1 MGKVAGQ
8 PATTAL
14 EPDADAV
21 DDVARAMVAAGRVVP
36 GLTVEADGRSRSW
49 WWPLPAASHRSL
61 VAGLVVDP
69 SADGQRRAAARLAE
83 AVDAT
88 VRERLVN
95 DNVVLVPRR
104 GGRPAVADAW
114 ARSLVSADPWLPPS
128 LDPAKVRALA
138 DAVTTWVR
146 SGAVIEGRV
155 RLCLR
160 VREPA
165 RGDAWTVELLAQ
177 DRDEPSLVLP
187 LADAWAGRSPFGPS
201 ALEDVLASLGRM
213 VRLAPE
219 LGAVLDE
226 AAPTDLVLDGSSVL
240 RLVRER
246 VGALDDAG
254 IGVLLPSWWSHRPR
268 LGLRARATKSSPGAA
283 GAAGGLGID
292 AIVDFRWEAALG
304 EQRLT
309 KADLAALA
317 RAVDAKRSLVRLR
330 GQWVEIDPARVGALL
345 QSIGT
350 IDRAAA
356 GDLLRAGMGL
366 DQLGTADEVEVV
378 GVDASAVP
386 WLSSLLNDAIHAT
399 VEPVATP
406 EDFDGELRPYQE
418 RGAGWLT
425 FLGRLGLGACLA
437 DDMGLGKTAQLIATL
452 LADPV
457 QGPTLVVCPV
467 SVLGNWERELS
478 RFAPSLDVHTHHGPD
493 RHGGDRSGFAGTAAA
508 HDVVLTTYSLVTR
521 DVAELA
527 AVDWG
532 RLVLDEAQQIKN
544 PGAAQTKAVRQL
556 RARRRIA
563 LTGTPVENR
572 LSELWSIMQVLNP
585 GLLGS
590 ARSFRERFAL
600 PIERDHDADATE
612 LLRRATG
619 PFVLRRLKTDR
630 SIISDLPDKIET
642 VDRCPLTREQATLYQ
657 AVVDDLL
664 AAADEAEGID
674 RRALVLAGLL
684 RLKQVCNHPAHF
696 QADGSPLRGRSGKLT
711 RTEEL
716 LEEILGEGDKVLCF
730 TQFRAWGELLVP
742 YLQRRFGTEALW
754 LHGGVRRPARDE
766 MVRRFE
772 DPQGPQLFLVS
783 LKAGGT
789 GLNLTA
795 ASHVIHLD
803 RWWNPAVED
812 QATDRAYRIGQR
824 RTVQVHKLVTL
835 GTVEERI
842 DEMITRKRDL
852 AQRVVGTG
860 EAWLTELSTD
870 ELRDLVALRA
880 GDVD

>member
-1 MGKVAGQ
+1 MG
-8 PATTAL
+8 
-14 EPDADAV
+14 DAV
-21 DDVARAMVAAGRVVP
+21 ESGAVDDGAVEDVARAMVAAGRVVP
-36 GLTVEADGRSRSW
+36 GLTVEPDGRSRSW
-49 WWPLPAASHRSL
+49 WWPLPAVSHRSL
-61 VAGLVVDP
+61 IASLVVDP
-69 SADGQRRAAARLAE
+69 SAAGQRRAADRLAE
-83 AVDAT
+83 VVDAL
-88 VRERLVN
+88 VRDELAGERLT
-95 DNVVLVPRR
+95 LVPKRS
-104 GGRPAVADAW
+104 GRPAVADAW
-114 ARSLVSADPWLPPS
+114 ARSLVSADPWLPAS

-138 DAVTTWVR
+138 HAVTAWVR
-146 SGAVIEGRV
+146 SGAVVGRRV

-165 RGDAWTVELLAQ
+165 HGDGWTVELLAQ
-177 DRDEPSLVLP
+177 DRDEPSLMLP
-187 LADAWAGRSPFGPS
+187 LGEVWAGRSPLGPS
-201 ALEDVLASLGRM
+201 AVEDVLTSLGRM

-219 LGAVLDE
+219 LGAILDE
-226 AAPTDLVLDGSSVL
+226 ASPDSLVLDGASVIRLL
-240 RLVRER
+240 REHAV
-246 VGALDDAG
+246 ALDDAG

-268 LGLRARATKSSPGAA
+268 LGLRARATKPSPSSSS

-292 AIVDFRWEAALG
+292 AIVAFSWEAALG

-317 RAVDAKRSLVRLR
+317 RAVAAKRSLVRLR
-330 GQWVEIDPARVGALL
+330 GQWVEIDPIRVGTLL
-345 QSIGT
+345 ASVGMSG
-350 IDRAAA
+350 AAPA

-366 DQLGTADEVEVV
+366 DQLGMDKGIEVV

-386 WLSSLLNDAIHAT
+386 WLSSLLDDALHAT
-399 VEPVATP
+399 VEPIATP
-406 EDFDGELRPYQE
+406 AGFEGELRPYQE
-418 RGAGWLT
+418 RGTGWLA

-457 QGPTLVVCPV
+457 DGSTLVVCPV
-467 SVLGNWERELS
+467 SVLGNWERELD
-478 RFAPSLDVHTHHGPD
+478 RFAPSLDVHTHHGPERD
-493 RHGGDRSGFAGTAAA
+493 CGALAG
-508 HDVVLTTYSLVTR
+508 HDVVLTTYSLVSR
-521 DVAELA
+521 DVAELSR
-527 AVDWG
+527 VDWG

-544 PGAAQTKAVRQL
+544 PAAAQTRAVGQV

-585 GLLGS
+585 GLLGT

-600 PIERDHDADATE
+600 PIERDQDAEVTE

-642 VDRCPLTREQATLYQ
+642 VDRCPLTREQTTLYQ

-664 AAADEAEGID
+664 AGADEAEGMD
-674 RRALVLAGLL
+674 RRGIVLAGLL
-684 RLKQVCNHPAHF
+684 RLKQVCSHPAHF
-696 QADGSPLRGRSGKLT
+696 QGDGSPLRGRSGKLV

-716 LEEILGEGDKVLCF
+716 LEEILGEGEKVLCF
-730 TQFRAWGELLVP
+730 TQFRAWGDLLAP
-742 YLQRRFGTEALW
+742 YLQRRFGTEPLW

-772 DPQGPQLFLVS
+772 DPQGPQLFLIS

-812 QATDRAYRIGQR
+812 QATDRAHRIGQR
-824 RTVQVHKLVTL
+824 RTVQVHKLVSL

-842 DEMITRKRDL
+842 DEMITRKREL

-870 ELRDLVALRA
+870 ELRDLIALRPI
-880 GDVD
+880 DVA